1 MKKPDFFFLLIQSL
15 TYFLHLSSFLPT
27 IIAKK
32 AGFFSPSGTIANC
45 GYFITNLLASVE
57 LVILPSA
64 LPASTSW
71 KSLAGASTEFNFD
84 LGPTYFE
91 LDLNQ
96 ELSNIELGNPNQ
108 KELEKAIDYLKKGDK
123 EALLIMAKFTK
134 VLSQR
139 LFDTQMK
146 LAMVDKDNS
155 FPGPYI
161 VAKNELIDAYI
172 DALSN

>member
-1 MKKPDFFFLLIQSL
+1 MYFAKSSLKKPDFFFLLIQSL

-45 GYFITNLLASVE
+45 GYLITNLLASVE

-84 LGPTYFE
+84 LGKNSLAFSSCEVP
-91 LDLNQ
+91 
-96 ELSNIELGNPNQ
+96 SVV
-108 KELEKAIDYLKKGDK
+108 AIVTSLLFRESQVENLLKFFFKTSGTVPYL
-123 EALLIMAKFTK
+123 
-134 VLSQR
+134 
-139 LFDTQMK
+139 
-146 LAMVDKDNS
+146 
-155 FPGPYI
+155 
-161 VAKNELIDAYI
+161 
-172 DALSN
+172 